1 MKDKKQGKQEKEWHF
16 GCKLPYVYPNIS
28 VTKMAM
34 QGQLLLTSA
43 KGGHQTLPNGGTVY
57 NNTGSSGGSPRPS
70 TIARLWSFTNGINQQ
85 KNVFIRKPK
94 KT

>member
-16 GCKLPYVYPNIS
+16 RCKLPYVYPNIS

-43 KGGHQTLPNGGTVY
+43 KGGHQTVPNGGTVY
-57 NNTGSSGGSPRPS
+57 NNTGSSGGSPG
-70 TIARLWSFTNGINQQ
+70 TAEDDEAINNS
-85 KNVFIRKPK
+85 KAVELYEWD
-94 KT
+94 